1 MSRRKMSRR
10 KTPRSIIYLK
20 CKSMETKQQ
29 EEQQRRQEAVRQ
41 LAGYL
46 GLSEERITTLL
57 GTKVRGTAEFAQTG
71 DFHFTPSK
79 ETGPRL
85 ERIRTTRNGSSLTR
99 TLKEQPRLK
108 MTLMST
114 PGSTDPEADLVE
126 EANALLKTL
135 KGGKALAVKGRTIAD
150 GGSVRIRADTA
161 DASLNVLIKVP
172 LERGCDYVTVLA
184 DKMGDVFKAVSVNRE
199 KIRKLEPKK

>member
-1 MSRRKMSRR
+1 M
-10 KTPRSIIYLK
+10 
-20 CKSMETKQQ
+20 
-29 EEQQRRQEAVRQ
+29 
-41 LAGYL
+41 
-46 GLSEERITTLL
+46 L